1 MSIRVHPW
9 LKFPAFSASL
19 LLCVSA
25 LNSPSAT
32 VVGNLTDI
40 SLSPLN
46 TKLIFT
52 PTNEVQIGGAGLIAG
67 PPKILDTTA
76 GAFSITLDTG
86 DYTVTLPAIPYRR
99 PFLISVFATNGAINI
114 TNIISA
120 LPVYPTNNPNW
131 TVKSTP
137 ADNGPGTL
145 NTKIHVAGSLSK
157 ILSTNSGAI
166 TLTLSNSATA
176 SALDNANVH
185 IGTDGTCGFALLGTP
200 FHINASGNF
209 DRLSIG
215 DGGEHTFSSD
225 GSFGLANG
233 NVTSDAN
240 GNLSAHTFTTSGD
253 IEITDTAKGLILKSP
268 GGTRYRIKIAD
279 DGTLSTEIVP

>member
-1 MSIRVHPW
+1 MPLSMPHQVRPVT
-9 LKFPAFSASL
+9 
-19 LLCVSA
+19 VE
-25 LNSPSAT
+25 LNHHQ
-32 VVGNLTDI
+32 VIL
-40 SLSPLN
+40 
-46 TKLIFT
+46 FT
-52 PTNEVQIGGAGLIAG
+52 PTNEVQVSGSGLVAG
-67 PPKILDTTA
+67 PPKILDTTS

-86 DYTVTLPAIPYRR
+86 DYTVSLPAIPYRR
-99 PFLISVFATNGAINI
+99 PFLISVPATNGTINI

-176 SALDNANVH
+176 SALDNANIH

-200 FHINASGNF
+200 FHINALGNF

-215 DGGEHTFSSD
+215 DSGEHTFNGD
-225 GSFGLANG
+225 GTFSLANG
-233 NVTSDAN
+233 NFSGDPS
-240 GNLSAHTFTTSGD
+240 GNLSAASFTTAGD
-253 IEITDTAKGLILKSP
+253 IEVTDSAKGVILKSP
-268 GGTRYRIKIAD
+268 GGTRYRITVAD
-279 DGTLSTEIVP
+279 DGSLSTISVP